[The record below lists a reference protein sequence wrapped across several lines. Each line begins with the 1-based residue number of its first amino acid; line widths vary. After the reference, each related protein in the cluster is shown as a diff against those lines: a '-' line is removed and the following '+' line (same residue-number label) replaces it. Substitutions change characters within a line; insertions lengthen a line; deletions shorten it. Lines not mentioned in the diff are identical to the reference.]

1 MKKSGMFSAILITVA
16 IVAALIIYIFI
27 LGNPGNF
34 IENTPVPKSMPKEG
48 NWFGVIYTGGPV
60 VVALLALL
68 IMVSTY
74 TIERIL
80 SLGKAKGKGPIEAFL
95 KNIQMTLRDGDIE
108 GTIALCDKQKGSIAN
123 ILKQGLE
130 RYQSVN
136 AENKL
141 DSERKLEEVKNAIE
155 EAMGLELPLLN
166 RNLSALAT
174 IASISVLFG
183 LFGTVLGMIRSFR
196 ELAVAGTPDPSKLSL
211 GISEALINTA
221 FGLAGAIIG
230 TISYNFFLT
239 KVGSITYM
247 IDEATYNLLAIIAY
261 KSK

>member
-1 MKKSGMFSAILITVA
+1 MFSAILISVALIAA
-16 IVAALIIYIFI
+16 IVNFFFI
-27 LGNPGNF
+27 LGNPNNFEPGTMTPKKGNY
-34 IENTPVPKSMPKEG
+34 
-48 NWFGVIYTGGPV
+48 FGVIFLGGWV
-60 VVALLALL
+60 VMPLIALL
-68 IMVSTY
+68 IMVCTY
-74 TIERIL
+74 TIERAL
-80 SLGKAKGKGPIEAFL
+80 SLGKAKGKGPIEPFL
-95 KNIQMTLRDGDIE
+95 KNIQITLKDGDIE

-130 RYQSVN
+130 TYQVIASDKTKD
-136 AENKL
+136 AE
-141 DSERKLEEVKNAIE
+141 SKLEEVKNAIE

-174 IASISVLFG
+174 IASVSVLFG
-183 LFGTVLGMIRSFR
+183 LFGTVLGMIRSFQA
-196 ELAVAGTPDPSKLSL
+196 LAVAGNPDPTALSN

-221 FGLAGAIIG
+221 FGLGGAIVG

-239 KVGSITYM
+239 KVGTITYM

>member
-1 MKKSGMFSAILITVA
+1 
-16 IVAALIIYIFI
+16 
-27 LGNPGNF
+27 
-34 IENTPVPKSMPKEG
+34 
-48 NWFGVIYTGGPV
+48 
-60 VVALLALL
+60 
-68 IMVSTY
+68 
-74 TIERIL
+74 
-80 SLGKAKGKGPIEAFL
+80 
-95 KNIQMTLRDGDIE
+95 
-108 GTIALCDKQKGSIAN
+108 LCDKQKGSIAN

-130 RYQSVN
+130 TYQSIAN
-136 AENKL
+136 DNSK

-174 IASISVLFG
+174 IASVSVLFG
-183 LFGTVLGMIRSFR
+183 LFGTVLGMIRSFQA
-196 ELAVAGTPDPSKLSL
+196 LAVAGNPDPTALSN

-221 FGLAGAIIG
+221 FGLGGAIIG

-239 KVGSITYM
+239 KVGTITYM